1 MTHDAQH
8 MPRYPLGEAAREETR
23 SRTGKRLGEIT
34 LEAIREGRVGGEDV
48 AIHPDTLRAQ
58 AEIAEE
64 AGYPALAANLRRAAE
79 LATLPDAKVLAIYE
93 ALRPYRV
100 THERLLAMAA
110 EVETEFGA
118 VETAALIRQAAA
130 AYRQRGLF

>member
-1 MTHDAQH
+1 MTHDAQRT
-8 MPRYPLGEAAREETR
+8 PRYPLGETAREETR

-79 LATLPDAKVLAIYE
+79 LATLPDAKVLALYE
-93 ALRPYRV
+93 ALRPYRLR
-100 THERLLAMAA
+100 HEDLLALADELERDHAA
-110 EVETEFGA
+110 P
-118 VETAALIRQAAA
+118 ETARYVREAAA
-130 AYRQRGLF
+130 AYKARGLT